1 MPRRRCR
8 CARSTS
14 GGARPMA
21 DLLALLR
28 RDTALM
34 WQRRGDAAQPLLFA
48 LMVCVMFPLA
58 LGSEPTRLA
67 QSAGAV
73 VWVAHLLGGLLV
85 LDNLYRSDLED
96 GSLEQLLL
104 APVPLPLVI
113 ASKVL
118 VHWLTTALPVLLI
131 TPLLA
136 QMLFLPDVL
145 VPVLILGLSVR
156 SLLMSLIGAVVAALT
171 LGIRRSG
178 MLLALMALPMYV
190 PVLVFGAGSVW
201 QAAQGL
207 PWLGAIVLMAI
218 GIYGALLAVPADYKQ
233 GDSFRILYIHVPAAW
248 MSLSIFVIMAIQSVI
263 ALVWRIKLCELLAM
277 ASAPVGALF
286 TAVTLIS
293 GAVLGKPTWGTWWTW
308 DPRLTSELVLL
319 FLYLGVIGLY
329 AAIEDRRA
337 AARAADFIAIV
348 GVVNVPIVHFA
359 VTWWNT
365 LHQGETI
372 RLIGPSKMDSS
383 MMWPL
388 LVLLVATKLWYIGSL
403 LVRTRVLNLQQESR
417 KQWALERYGDL
428 K

>member
-1 MPRRRCR
+1 MNKIILWFNQTGSPPRFDEFATRW
-8 CARSTS
+8 AGPSF
-14 GGARPMA
+14 
-21 DLLALLR
+21 LA
-28 RDTALM
+28 A
-34 WQRRGDAAQPLLFA
+34 F
-48 LMVCVMFPLA
+48 
-58 LGSEPTRLA
+58 
-67 QSAGAV
+67 
-73 VWVAHLLGGLLV
+73 
-85 LDNLYRSDLED
+85 
-96 GSLEQLLL
+96 
-104 APVPLPLVI
+104 
-113 ASKVL
+113 
-118 VHWLTTALPVLLI
+118 
-131 TPLLA
+131 
-136 QMLFLPDVL
+136 
-145 VPVLILGLSVR
+145 
-156 SLLMSLIGAVVAALT
+156 
-171 LGIRRSG
+171 
-178 MLLALMALPMYV
+178 
-190 PVLVFGAGSVW
+190 
-201 QAAQGL
+201 
-207 PWLGAIVLMAI
+207 VLMAI
-218 GIYGALLAVPADYKQ
+218 GIYGALFAVPADYKQ

-248 MSLSIFVIMAIQSVI
+248 MSMSIFVIMAIQSVI

-293 GAVLGKPTWGTWWTW
+293 GAVWGKPTWGTWWTW

-337 AARAADFIAIV
+337 AARAAGFLAIV

-403 LVRTRVLNLQQESR
+403 LVRTRVLNQQQESR
-417 KQWALERYGDL
+417 KQWALERYGDV